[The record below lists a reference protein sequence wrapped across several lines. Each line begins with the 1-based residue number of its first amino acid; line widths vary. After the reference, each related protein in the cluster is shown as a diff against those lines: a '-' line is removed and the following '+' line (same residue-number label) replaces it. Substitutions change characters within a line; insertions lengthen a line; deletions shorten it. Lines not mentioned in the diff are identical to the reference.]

1 MFSVV
6 IPAYNCA
13 KTIVPAIESVLK
25 QTRIDL
31 IEEILVINDGSTDDT
46 EAVLRRY
53 QTQSHAVPIRVFSQT
68 NHGVS
73 ATRNFGIRKA
83 AAPWIA
89 LLDADDMWYPE
100 KLERQVE
107 SIQANPKIKLLGAKY
122 PLTILFNQ
130 KKGLVHI
137 SPQDLCIR
145 SVYSTPSVVFEKA
158 TGIRFGLFDETMQ
171 FSEDLNFFQKFLSVD
186 GCYVLG
192 EELVR
197 IDCWKPYSGA
207 TGLSSHLREMHEGRN
222 RCAKELCAAG
232 LISPAFLC
240 FILVFNEFKYLRRV
254 SLCAM
259 KRLFFEVFFGG
270 GGVRETSVR
279 GAFRVQ
285 GLIESQYTALAATA

>member
-1 MFSVV
+1 MSGDCVMFSVV

-46 EAVLRRY
+46 EAVLQRFLK
-53 QTQSHAVPIRVFSQT
+53 QSHAVPIRFFLQT

-73 ATRNFGIRKA
+73 ATRNFGIRRA
-83 AAPWIA
+83 VAPWIA
-89 LLDADDMWYPE
+89 LLDADDMWGPR
-100 KLERQVE
+100 KIERQFE
-107 SIQANPKIKLLGAKY
+107 AIQANPKIKLLGTKY
-122 PLTILFNQ
+122 PLTILFGQ
-130 KKGLVHI
+130 KKGLVRI
-137 SPQDLCIR
+137 SPRDLCIR
-145 SVYSTPSVVFEKA
+145 SVYLTSSVVFEKA

-197 IDCWKPYSGA
+197 IDCWKTYSGA

-232 LISPAFLC
+232 LISPQFLH
-240 FILVFNEFKYLRRV
+240 FILVFNELKYLRRV

-259 KRLFFEVFFGG
+259 KRLFFEILRG
-270 GGVRETSVR
+270 REEKLAS
-279 GAFRVQ
+279 GAHSESK
-285 GLIESQYTALAATA
+285 GL